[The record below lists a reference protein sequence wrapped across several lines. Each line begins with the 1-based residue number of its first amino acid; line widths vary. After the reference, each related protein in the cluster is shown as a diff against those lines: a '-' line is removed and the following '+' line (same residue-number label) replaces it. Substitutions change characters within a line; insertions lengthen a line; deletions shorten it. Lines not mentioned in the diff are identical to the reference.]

1 MYFLLVCYLRDLIAF
16 VDALNAKY
24 GIDSSSDIGTPV
36 DTDQTAEFKRL
47 CGILQTKLAGITSV
61 VTTTE
66 EEPGTNTEE
75 PGTNTEDP
83 TEPVAPTYVATEDE
97 TPQAGTT
104 YYTRSG
110 EEGSYEYT
118 EFTGET
124 FENGVTYY
132 VVANGES

>member
-1 MYFLLVCYLRDLIAF
+1 MFLLVCYLRDLIAL
-16 VDALNAKY
+16 VDALNEKY
-24 GIDSSSDIGTPV
+24 GVDSSGNIGTPV
-36 DTDQTAEFKRL
+36 NTDQTAEFKRL

-61 VTTTE
+61 DVTE
-66 EEPGTNTEE
+66 EEGPG
-75 PGTNTEDP
+75 TEDP
-83 TEPVAPTYVATEDE
+83 TESVAPTFVATEDE